1 MCYIE
6 IEKIDCK
13 LPIYHGTDEG
23 VLQVAIDHIPG
34 SSLPVGG
41 IGTHCAV
48 SGHRGLP
55 SAKLFTY
62 LDQMVVG
69 DTFRVHVL
77 DEILTYEVDQI
88 LIVEPDDMSAL
99 EISLSRSICFFK
111 NCGCVTYRIMCNG
124 WDCPWYA
131 VCGEAAQKNKERA
144 S

>member
-23 VLQVAIDHIPG
+23 VLQVAVDHIPG

-131 VCGEAAQKNKERA
+131 VCGEATQKNKERA